1 MAKILTLNQ
10 IRLKIASYCA
20 YQERSYKEVKTK
32 LISLGCYGDDLNE
45 TMIWLVE
52 ENFLNEDRFCKAFV
66 GGKFRVNDWG
76 KKKIAFALKQF
87 DVSDRNIK
95 LAIQSEISDEDYF
108 KTIEKL
114 IEKKT
119 KDYESENPIVLKQ
132 KIINYLIQKGYE
144 YEDIYGFLNKD

>member
-1 MAKILTLNQ
+1 MAKQLTLPQ

-52 ENFLNEDRFCKAFV
+52 ENFLSEDRFCKAFV

-87 DVSDRNIK
+87 DVSERNIN
-95 LAIQSEISDEDYF
+95 LAIKSEISDEDYL

-114 IEKKT
+114 IAKKS
-119 KDYESENPIVLKQ
+119 KDYEDETPIVLKQ
-132 KIINYLIQKGYE
+132 KVINYLVQKGYE
-144 YEDIYGFLNKD
+144 YEDIYEILDKD